1 MPYAIGIVLGL
12 ATAGIATV
20 AGLDRDRAFYPTVL
34 IVVGFYYVLFSVMDP
49 SRSALV
55 AECLVA
61 GGFLLVA
68 VVGFR
73 TNLWLV
79 AAALAG
85 HGTFDLVHSGLI
97 DNAGVPSWW
106 PAFCMSIDV
115 TLAVAMALRMMRR
128 SDLVRPA

>member
-12 ATAGIATV
+12 ATAGTGIA
-20 AGLDRDRAFYPTVL
+20 AGFDRDRAFYPTIL
-34 IVVGFYYVLFSVMDP
+34 IVVAFYYVLFAVVDP

-55 AECLVA
+55 AESLVA
-61 GGFLLVA
+61 AGFFLVA

-85 HGTFDLVHSGLI
+85 HGTFDLIHSRLI

-115 TLAVAMALRMMRR
+115 TLAVAMALRLIRR